1 MGENMMRDTDA
12 VHGVSTEV
20 GPKAEERR
28 RPRRSLGR
36 SAAGLVA
43 ALALL
48 AAGLVVT
55 SGVAAAAP
63 ASAGTLSLGVEFSSV
78 NFDPWQAPDGDNA
91 SAGLNE
97 AVYDS
102 VTTLKGNGIA
112 PDLATSWAFPSPTTL
127 VLHLRPGVK
136 FGDGTPV
143 DAAAVKANFDY
154 AKTASPAGQLNT
166 VFTGTTSTVVN
177 PTTLQLSLP
186 TPNPDLLYDLATGAG
201 FIVNPKALANPAT
214 LQTTPD
220 GSGPYTLSA
229 SASVP
234 GQQYTFVRKPSYWN
248 LASYPYKTVVV
259 KIFASPQAQDD
270 ALRSGQIQAAT
281 VTPTSAATDTS
292 ANVRII
298 KGQMNGLVGV
308 WLADRAG
315 TITKALGNVQVR
327 QALNFAINRKAIIKV
342 AGGTSSAPGSLVS
355 SPSQAGFTGA
365 AAGYYSYN
373 PAKAR
378 RLLAA
383 AGYPHGFTLKLLST
397 PEGDT
402 LVQATAGYLRAVGV
416 NVQISDHATDFVTQ
430 ALSGKWPALVFE
442 WSTVP
447 QVSALVGL
455 LSPTGLGNP
464 NHSTDPTIDA
474 QLTQVQTTTG
484 ATQTAALK
492 QLVSTVNQQGWF
504 LLAGYSRPLQATS
517 TSVTCSMPGGLGGCP
532 LYTFRPAR

>member
-1 MGENMMRDTDA
+1 M
-12 VHGVSTEV
+12 
-20 GPKAEERR
+20 
-28 RPRRSLGR
+28 
-36 SAAGLVA
+36 
-43 ALALL
+43 
-48 AAGLVVT
+48 
-55 SGVAAAAP
+55 AAAAP
-63 ASAGTLSLGVEFSSV
+63 ASLSLGAEFSSV
-78 NFDPWQAPDGDNA
+78 NFDPWEAPDGDNA
-91 SAGLNE
+91 SVELNE

-102 VTTLKGNGIA
+102 VTTLKGNGVA
-112 PDLATSWAFPSPTTL
+112 PGLANSWSFPTPTTL
-127 VLHLRPGVK
+127 VLHLRSGVR

-154 AKTASPAGQLNT
+154 AKTASPAGQLNS
-166 VFTGTTSTVVN
+166 VFTGSTSTVVN
-177 PTTLQLSLP
+177 PTTVQLSLP
-186 TPNPDLLYDLATGAG
+186 VPNPDLLYDLATGAG
-201 FIVNPKALANPAT
+201 FIVNPKALADPTA

-229 SASVP
+229 SATVP
-234 GQQYTFVRKPSYWN
+234 GQQYTFVRRAPYWN
-248 LASYPYKTVVV
+248 SRSYPFKRVVV
-259 KIFASPQAQDD
+259 KVFASPQAQDD
-270 ALRSGQIQAAT
+270 ALRSGQIQAAS
-281 VTPTSAATDTS
+281 VTPTSAATDSS
-292 ANVRII
+292 ADIRII
-298 KGQMNGLVGV
+298 QGQMNGLVGV

-315 TITKALGNVQVR
+315 TITKALGNVKVR
-327 QALNFAINRKAIIKV
+327 QALNFAINRKAIINV
-342 AGGTSSAPGSLVS
+342 AGGSYSAPGSLVA
-355 SPSQAGFTGA
+355 SPSQPGYTGA

-373 PAKAR
+373 PAKAK

-383 AGYPHGFTLKLLST
+383 AGYPHGFTLNLLST

-474 QLTQVQTTTG
+474 QLTQVQNTTG

-504 LLAGYSRPLQATS
+504 LLSGYSRPLQATS
-517 TSVTCSMPGGLGGCP
+517 TSVTCSMPGGVGGCP